1 MPTTEDTKTLSRAIK
16 IIDKMTQLTRDNK
29 LKWQR
34 TQWEDEIK
42 TRVDSYTFIV
52 TPYPFESFSILKDN
66 EILLGDLAGDKHPDA
81 SLDAAINHLFD
92 VANTSAKNVLEHIED
107 LLNKFEAQ
115 DSNDG

>member
-1 MPTTEDTKTLSRAIK
+1 MPTEDTKTLSRAIK

-29 LKWQR
+29 LKWDR
-34 TQWEDEIK
+34 TQWDHEIK

-52 TPYPFESFSILKDN
+52 TPYPCESFSVLKDN
-66 EILLGDLAGDKHPDA
+66 EILLELAGDNHPDGP
-81 SLDAAINHLFD
+81 SLSVEINHLFD
-92 VANTSAKNVLEHIED
+92 VANTSAKNVLEYVED